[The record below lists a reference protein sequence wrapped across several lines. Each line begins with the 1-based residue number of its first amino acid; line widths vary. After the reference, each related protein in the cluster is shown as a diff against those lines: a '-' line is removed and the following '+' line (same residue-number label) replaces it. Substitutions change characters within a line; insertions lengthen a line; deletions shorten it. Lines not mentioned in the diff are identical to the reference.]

1 MGRGEFAVGE
11 AATIGLED
19 LGLRVALAIAAGEL
33 EGARALLDEAIR
45 PRAQPD
51 PAGALAEAS
60 RRRR

>member
-1 MGRGEFAVGE
+1 
-11 AATIGLED
+11 
-19 LGLRVALAIAAGEL
+19 VALAIAAGEL